1 MVLLLVFAQLL
12 ADLFLPTL
20 MADIIDNGVVTG
32 DTGYIWRMGG
42 RVSSSLTGYR
52 PSKMQIWF
60 WSWTKAKSLSK
71 ERMNRF
77 LKRVVFMK
85 NFTIVSSLKKKSYN
99 WNIGFRAMWLGKRR
113 TNMSFVRFF
122 ILCNN
127 YKSVKIKKRDKKWRN
142 NYG

>member
-52 PSKMQIWF
+52 PSKMQI
-60 WSWTKAKSLSK
+60 
-71 ERMNRF
+71 
-77 LKRVVFMK
+77 
-85 NFTIVSSLKKKSYN
+85 
-99 WNIGFRAMWLGKRR
+99 
-113 TNMSFVRFF
+113 
-122 ILCNN
+122 
-127 YKSVKIKKRDKKWRN
+127 
-142 NYG
+142 